1 MKKIAVL
8 TTTRADYGLL
18 KPVIVGLRGSRRV
31 AVEVVA
37 TGMHLSSEF
46 GETYREIE
54 QDGIPITAKIPI
66 LDSADTPAGISR
78 TMANALVG
86 FSGYFETSR
95 PDLLMVLG
103 DRYETAAVCCAAV
116 NARIPVAH
124 LYGGEATEG
133 LIDEA
138 YRHAITKMSYL
149 HFTST
154 EAYRRRVI
162 QLGESPE
169 RVFNVGAMGVENALH
184 QPLLTE
190 QALRADL
197 KLTDQPYACITFHP
211 VTLEADTAEEQ
222 VQALFCALDRFPQMQ
237 FVITKANADAGG
249 RGINQQIDAYAA
261 ARGNVH
267 AYNSLGMIRYL
278 SCVKYAEMVIGNSS
292 SGLVEVPSF
301 GIPTVNIG
309 DRQKGRIQGESILN
323 CPPQAEAIEETIR
336 LAKTETCRK
345 LTRDSRNPY
354 GDGKTSEKIV
364 TVVLHALEG
373 RMDLKKKFYD
383 LPVPS
388 DDAARGPDAK

>member
-37 TGMHLSSEF
+37 TGMHLSPEF

-54 QDGIPITAKIPI
+54 QDGIPIAAKIAI
-66 LDSADTPAGISR
+66 LDCADTPAGISR

-86 FSGYFETSR
+86 FSGYFEKSR

-116 NARIPVAH
+116 NARIPIAH
-124 LYGGEATEG
+124 LYGGETTEG
-133 LIDEA
+133 AIDEA

-154 EAYRRRVI
+154 ETYRRRVI

-169 RVFNVGAMGVENALH
+169 RVFNVGAMGVENALQ

-211 VTLEADTAEEQ
+211 VTLEADTAEKQIQE
-222 VQALFCALDRFPQMQ
+222 LFCALNRFPQMQ

-261 ARGNVH
+261 AHGNVH
-267 AYNSLGMIRYL
+267 AYDSLGMIRYL

-309 DRQKGRIQGESILN
+309 DRQKGRIQGTSILN
-323 CPPQAEAIEETIR
+323 CPPQAGAIEEAIR
-336 LAKTETCRK
+336 LARSEAFQEQAKCST
-345 LTRDSRNPY
+345 NPY
-354 GDGKTSEKIV
+354 EGENTSQSIV
-364 TVVLHALEG
+364 ETVLNTLESH
-373 RMDLKKKFYD
+373 MELKKKFYD
-383 LPVPS
+383 FL
-388 DDAARGPDAK
+388 KL

>member
-18 KPVIVGLRGSRRV
+18 KPVIVGLCGSRRV

-37 TGMHLSSEF
+37 TGMHLSPEF

-54 QDGIPITAKIPI
+54 QDGIPIAAKIPI

-86 FSGYFETSR
+86 FSGYFETSQ

-103 DRYETAAVCCAAV
+103 DRYETAAVCCAAL
-116 NARIPVAH
+116 NARIPIAH
-124 LYGGEATEG
+124 LYGGETTEG
-133 LIDEA
+133 AIDEA

-154 EAYRRRVI
+154 ETYRRRVI

-222 VQALFCALDRFPQMQ
+222 VQELFCALDRFPQMQ
-237 FVITKANADAGG
+237 FVITKSNADAGG

-267 AYNSLGMIRYL
+267 AYDSLGMIRYL

-292 SGLVEVPSF
+292 SGLTEVPSF

-309 DRQKGRIQGESILN
+309 DRQKGRIQGNSIIN
-323 CPPQAEAIEETIR
+323 CPPRAGAIEDAIR
-336 LAKTETCRK
+336 LARSEAFQEQAKCST
-345 LTRDSRNPY
+345 NPY
-354 GDGKTSEKIV
+354 EGENTSQSIV
-364 TVVLHALEG
+364 ETVLNALEG
-373 RMDLKKKFYD
+373 PMDLKKKFYD
-383 LPVPS
+383 LPS
-388 DDAARGPDAK
+388 L